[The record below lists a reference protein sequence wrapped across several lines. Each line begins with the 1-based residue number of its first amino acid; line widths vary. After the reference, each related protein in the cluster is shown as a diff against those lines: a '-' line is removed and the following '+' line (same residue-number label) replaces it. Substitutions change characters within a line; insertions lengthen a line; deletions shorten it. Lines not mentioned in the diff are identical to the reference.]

1 MKVAVIGTGY
11 VGLVTGACLAKLGHR
26 VTCMDKNKERIESL
40 RQGIIPIYEKGLE
53 NIVKENLAGGTL
65 SFSDSLKEAQEDK
78 EVLFVA
84 VGTPSGANGRADLS
98 QVEAVIE
105 DLAVQP
111 GKNPLTVVM
120 KSTVPV
126 GTGRKVS
133 ALLKK
138 FSPSP
143 ERYGVVS
150 CPEFLRE
157 GTAVEDFLH
166 PERIVIGSE
175 NQSDA
180 LKMKELF
187 RDLKASY
194 VVTDL
199 ESAEMIKYASNAF
212 LATKISF
219 INEIANICERVGAD
233 VEDVAKG
240 MGLDSR
246 IGPQFLKAGLGYGG
260 SCFPKDTQALIGIAE
275 DQDYNFRI
283 LRSVT
288 EVNSVQRWRI
298 VGKLEEMLEGV
309 LQGKAVCILG
319 LSFKPG
325 TDDVRDAPSLDIIGE
340 ILKRG
345 GLVRA
350 YDPLVKGEE
359 LFPGDA
365 VKDFSDAYGAAKGVD
380 AVVLVTEWPEFGE
393 LSLADLKG
401 AMAGDILLDG
411 RNYFNPAAAKELGF
425 RYRGMGRT

>member
-425 RYRGMGRT
+425 RYSGMGRT